1 MEGLPHRNSPLRR
14 SWRCAEGGDRDE
26 SGSTKETQSSPPS
39 GLECKNY
46 DVACRIQT
54 EPLKIYQ

>member
-1 MEGLPHRNSPLRR
+1 MAGLPHRNSPL
-14 SWRCAEGGDRDE
+14 SWRRAAGGDRDE
-26 SGSTKETQSSPPS
+26 SGSTKETQSSSPS

-54 EPLKIYQ
+54 EPLSVHQ